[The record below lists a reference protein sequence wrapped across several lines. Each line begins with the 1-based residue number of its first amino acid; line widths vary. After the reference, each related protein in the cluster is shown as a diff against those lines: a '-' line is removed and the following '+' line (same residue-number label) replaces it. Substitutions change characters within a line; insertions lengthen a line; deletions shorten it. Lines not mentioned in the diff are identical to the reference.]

1 MSGKRQGS
9 RPKIQKESQFMMRT
23 SHFRTLLAG
32 AALATLAS
40 PAFALDGADL
50 LAKLNATYATSGVTV
65 SSSNVA
71 VDGSTV
77 TLEGTEMK
85 ATGAEAPIKLG
96 TVTMDGVEEDGKG
109 GYTIETIAFQDINTT
124 EGDTSVSA
132 KDIALNGV
140 AIPGT
145 VVSGT
150 LDSLVMYESA
160 TAGPVS
166 VTAKGK
172 EVFSMSGMEANITRM
187 DADAGLEFNAT
198 VSDLKADLTAV
209 EDPKTK
215 DALAK
220 LNMQTLEGK
229 VSMSGSWE
237 LASGKMA
244 VDEYA
249 FDFKDVGRLNIGLEI
264 SGYTLDFVKGIQ
276 EAMKAAE
283 ANPNKEE
290 ANAAM
295 GMSMMGL
302 VQQLTFN
309 SATIS
314 FEDASITKK
323 LLDYAGGEQGVTGDQ
338 MAQSLKGLVP
348 IMIAQ
353 LNMPDLQN
361 QISAAVNTYLDDPKS
376 LTISAEPKEPV
387 PFPMIMGAAMGAPQ
401 TIPQVLGVTV
411 TANDEM

>member
-1 MSGKRQGS
+1 
-9 RPKIQKESQFMMRT
+9 MMRT
-23 SHFRTLLAG
+23 SHFRSLLAG

-50 LAKLNATYATSGVTV
+50 MTKLNATYATSGVSV
-65 SSSNVA
+65 GYSNVA

-77 TLEGTEMK
+77 TLEGTELK
-85 ATGAEAPIKLG
+85 ATGTDTPIKLG
-96 TVTMDGVEEDGKG
+96 TVTMEGVEEDGDG
-109 GYTIETIAFQDINTT
+109 GYTIETIGFEDVNVT
-124 EGDTSVSA
+124 EAESTVSA
-132 KDIALNGV
+132 KDLALNGV
-140 AIPGT
+140 VVPGKIVPGT
-145 VVSGT
+145 
-150 LDSLVMYESA
+150 LESLLMYESA
-160 TAGPVS
+160 TAGPIS

-172 EVFSMSGMEANITRM
+172 EVFSLSGMETNITRM
-187 DADAGLEFNAT
+187 DNDAGLEFDAKL
-198 VSDLKADLTAV
+198 SDLKADLTSV
-209 EDPKTK
+209 EDPKAK
-215 DALAK
+215 DTLNK
-220 LNMQTLEGK
+220 LGIQTLEGE
-229 VSMSGSWE
+229 VSMAGNWE
-237 LASGKMA
+237 LASGKLA

-249 FDFKDVGRLNIGLEI
+249 FDFKDIGRLNLQLAF
-264 SGYTLDFVKGIQ
+264 SGYTLDFIKNMQ
-276 EAMKAAE
+276 EALKAAE

-295 GMSMMGL
+295 GMAMMGL

-309 SATIS
+309 NATIS

-323 LLDYAGGEQGVTGDQ
+323 LLDYAGSEQGVTGDQ

-376 LTISAEPKEPV
+376 IKISAEPKEPV

-411 TANDEM
+411 TANE

>member
-1 MSGKRQGS
+1 
-9 RPKIQKESQFMMRT
+9 MMRT
-23 SHFRTLLAG
+23 SHFRALLAG

-50 LAKLNATYATSGVTV
+50 LAKLNATYATSGVSI
-65 SSSNVA
+65 SSSNVTA
-71 VDGSTV
+71 DGSTV
-77 TLEGTEMK
+77 TLEGAQMT
-85 ATGAEAPIKLG
+85 ATGSEAPIKLG
-96 TVTMDGVEEDGKG
+96 TITMEGVEEDGDG
-109 GYTIETIAFQDINTT
+109 GYTVETVSFEDINVTEAETT
-124 EGDTSVSA
+124 VTA
-132 KDIALNGV
+132 KDLSISGV
-140 AIPGT
+140 SIPGK
-145 VVSGT
+145 VVPGT
-150 LDSLVMYESA
+150 LESLLMYESA
-160 TAGPVS
+160 STGPVS
-166 VTAKGK
+166 VAAKGK
-172 EVFSMSGMEANITRM
+172 EVFSMSGMEANVTRM
-187 DADAGLEFNAT
+187 DDDAGLEFDAT
-198 VSDLKADLTAV
+198 MSDLKADLTSV

-215 DALAK
+215 EALDK
-220 LNMQTLEGK
+220 IGLHTLDGK

-237 LASGKMA
+237 LASGKLA

-249 FDFKDVGRLNIGLEI
+249 FDFKDVGRLNLSLAF
-264 SGYTLDFVKGIQ
+264 SGYTLDFLKNMQ
-276 EAMKAAE
+276 EALKTAE

-295 GMSMMGL
+295 GMAMMGL
-302 VQQLTFN
+302 VQQLTFDKA
-309 SATIS
+309 SIS

-323 LLDYAGGEQGVTGDQ
+323 LLDYAGSEQGVTGDQ

-411 TANDEM
+411 TANQ

>member
-1 MSGKRQGS
+1 
-9 RPKIQKESQFMMRT
+9 MMRT

-32 AALATLAS
+32 AALASLAS

-77 TLEGTEMK
+77 TLEGAELK

-96 TVTMDGVEEDGKG
+96 TITMEGVEEDGDG
-109 GYTIETIAFQDINTT
+109 GYKIETVGFADVNAT
-124 EGDTSVSA
+124 EAESTVSV
-132 KDIALNGV
+132 KDIAISGV
-140 AIPGT
+140 TIPGT
-145 VVSGT
+145 VKPGT
-150 LDSLVMYESA
+150 LESLLMYESA
-160 TAGPVS
+160 STGPINVS
-166 VTAKGK
+166 AKGK

-187 DADAGLEFNAT
+187 DGDAGLEFDAT
-198 VSDLKADLTAV
+198 LSDLKADLTSV
-209 EDPKTK
+209 EDPKAK

-220 LNMQTLEGK
+220 LGMTSLDGK

-237 LASGKMA
+237 LASGKFA
-244 VDEYA
+244 LDEYT
-249 FDFKDVGRLNIGLEI
+249 FDFKDVGSLSLSLEF
-264 SGYTLDFVKGIQ
+264 SGYTLDFLKGIQ
-276 EAMKAAE
+276 EAIKASE

-290 ANAAM
+290 ANAAL

-309 SATIS
+309 SASIS

-323 LLDYAGGEQGVTGDQ
+323 LLDYAGSEQGVTGEQ
-338 MAQSLKGLVP
+338 MAQSLKGLIPV
-348 IMIAQ
+348 MIAQ

-361 QISAAVNTYLDDPKS
+361 QISAAANTFLDDPKN

>member
-1 MSGKRQGS
+1 
-9 RPKIQKESQFMMRT
+9 MMRT

-65 SSSNVA
+65 TSSNVA

-77 TLEGTEMK
+77 TLEGAELK
-85 ATGAEAPIKLG
+85 ATGSEAPLKLG
-96 TVTMDGVEEDGKG
+96 TVTMEGVEEADDG
-109 GYTIETIAFQDINTT
+109 GYTIETVSFEDINVTEPDTT
-124 EGDTSVSA
+124 VSA
-132 KDIALNGV
+132 KDISVSGV
-140 AIPGT
+140 SIPGK
-145 VVSGT
+145 VVPGT
-150 LDSLVMYESA
+150 LDSLMMYESA
-160 TAGPVS
+160 TTGPVS

-172 EVFSMSGMEANITRM
+172 EVFSMSGVEANLSRM
-187 DADAGLEFNAT
+187 DDDAGLEFDAT
-198 VSDLKADLTAV
+198 LSDLKADLSTV

-215 DALAK
+215 DALD
-220 LNMQTLEGK
+220 TLGIHSLDGE
-229 VSMSGSWE
+229 VTMSGSWE
-237 LASGKMA
+237 LASGKLA

-249 FDFKDVGRLNIGLEI
+249 FDFKDIGRLNLSLAF
-264 SGYTLDFVKGIQ
+264 SGYTLDFLKNVQ
-276 EAMKAAE
+276 EALKTAE
-283 ANPNKEE
+283 ANPNKDE

-295 GMSMMGL
+295 GMAMMGL

-309 SATIS
+309 NASIT

-323 LLDYAGGEQGVTGDQ
+323 LLDYAGKEQGVTGDQ
-338 MAQSLKGLVP
+338 LAQSLKGMVP
-348 IMIAQ
+348 LMIAQ

-376 LTISAEPKEPV
+376 LKISAEPKEPV

-401 TIPQVLGVTV
+401 TIPQVLGVSV
-411 TANDEM
+411 TANAE

>member
-1 MSGKRQGS
+1 
-9 RPKIQKESQFMMRT
+9 MMRT

-50 LAKLNATYATSGVTV
+50 MAKLNATYATSGVSI
-65 SSSNVA
+65 SSTNVG

-77 TLEGTEMK
+77 TLEGAELT
-85 ATGAEAPIKLG
+85 ATGSDAPVKLG
-96 TVTMDGVEEDGKG
+96 TITMDGVEEDGDG
-109 GYTIETIAFQDINTT
+109 GYTIETVSFEDINVTEKETT
-124 EGDTSVSA
+124 VTA
-132 KDIALNGV
+132 KDLAITGV
-140 AIPGT
+140 SIPGE
-145 VVSGT
+145 VVAGT
-150 LDSLVMYESA
+150 LESLMMYESA
-160 TAGPVS
+160 SSGPVTVS
-166 VTAKGK
+166 ANGK
-172 EVFSMSGMEANITRM
+172 EVFSMSGMEANMTRM
-187 DADAGLEFNAT
+187 DDDAGLEFNAT
-198 VSDLKADLTAV
+198 MSDLKADLTSV
-209 EDPKTK
+209 EDPKAKETLDK
-215 DALAK
+215 LALHS
-220 LNMQTLEGK
+220 LEGK

-237 LASGKMA
+237 LATGKLTL
-244 VDEYA
+244 DEYA
-249 FDFKDVGRLNIGLEI
+249 FDFKDIGRLNLSLAF
-264 SGYTLDFVKGIQ
+264 SGYTLDFLKSMQ
-276 EAMKAAE
+276 ETLKAAE
-283 ANPNKEE
+283 SNPNKEE

-309 SATIS
+309 NASIS

-348 IMIAQ
+348 LMIAQ

-376 LTISAEPKEPV
+376 IRISAEPKEPV

-401 TIPQVLGVTV
+401 TIPQVLGVSV
-411 TANDEM
+411 TANQ

>member
-1 MSGKRQGS
+1 
-9 RPKIQKESQFMMRT
+9 MMRT
-23 SHFRTLLAG
+23 SHFRALLAG

-50 LAKLNATYATSGVTV
+50 LTKLNATYATSGVSI
-65 SSSNVA
+65 SSSNVTA
-71 VDGSTV
+71 DGSTV
-77 TLEGTEMK
+77 TLEGAELK
-85 ATGAEAPIKLG
+85 ATGTEAPIKLG
-96 TVTMDGVEEDGKG
+96 TITMDGVEEDGEG
-109 GYTIETIAFQDINTT
+109 GYTVETVSFDDVNVTEQETTVTAQDLSIT
-124 EGDTSVSA
+124 
-132 KDIALNGV
+132 GV
-140 AIPGT
+140 TIPGKI
-145 VVSGT
+145 VPGT
-150 LDSLVMYESA
+150 LESLLMYESA
-160 TAGPVS
+160 SSGPIAVS
-166 VTAKGK
+166 TKGK

-187 DADAGLEFNAT
+187 DGDTGLEFDAT
-198 VSDLKADLTAV
+198 MSDLKADLTSV
-209 EDPKTK
+209 EDPK
-215 DALAK
+215 AK
-220 LNMQTLEGK
+220 ETMDKLGIHSLDGK

-237 LASGKMA
+237 LASGKLA

-249 FDFKDVGRLNIGLEI
+249 FDFKDIGRLNITLAF
-264 SGYTLDFVKGIQ
+264 SGYTLDFLKNMQ
-276 EAMKAAE
+276 EALKTAE

-295 GMSMMGL
+295 GMAMMGL

-309 SATIS
+309 NASIS
-314 FEDASITKK
+314 FDDASITKK
-323 LLDYAGGEQGVTGDQ
+323 LLDYAGGEQGVTGEQ

-376 LTISAEPKEPV
+376 LKISAEPKEPV

-411 TANDEM
+411 TANQ

>member
-1 MSGKRQGS
+1 
-9 RPKIQKESQFMMRT
+9 MMRT
-23 SHFRTLLAG
+23 SHFRSLLAG

-50 LAKLNATYATSGVTV
+50 MTKLNATYATSGVSV
-65 SSSNVA
+65 GYSNVA

-77 TLEGTEMK
+77 TLEGTELK
-85 ATGAEAPIKLG
+85 ATGTDTPIKLG
-96 TVTMDGVEEDGKG
+96 TVTMEGVEEDGDG
-109 GYTIETIAFQDINTT
+109 GYTIETIGFEDVNVT
-124 EGDTSVSA
+124 EAESTVSA
-132 KDIALNGV
+132 KDLALNGV
-140 AIPGT
+140 VVPGKIVPGT
-145 VVSGT
+145 
-150 LDSLVMYESA
+150 LESLLMYESA
-160 TAGPVS
+160 TAGPISVS
-166 VTAKGK
+166 AKGK
-172 EVFSMSGMEANITRM
+172 EVFSLSGMETNITRM
-187 DADAGLEFNAT
+187 DNDAGLEFDAKL
-198 VSDLKADLTAV
+198 SDLKADLTSV
-209 EDPKTK
+209 EDPKAK
-215 DALAK
+215 DTLNK
-220 LNMQTLEGK
+220 LGIQTLEGE
-229 VSMSGSWE
+229 VSMAGNWE
-237 LASGKMA
+237 LASGKLA

-249 FDFKDVGRLNIGLEI
+249 FDFKDIGRLNLQLAF
-264 SGYTLDFVKGIQ
+264 SGYTLDFIKNMQ
-276 EAMKAAE
+276 EALKAAE

-295 GMSMMGL
+295 GMAMMGL

-309 SATIS
+309 NATIS

-323 LLDYAGGEQGVTGDQ
+323 LLDYAGSEQGVTGDQ

-376 LTISAEPKEPV
+376 IKISAEPKEPV

-411 TANDEM
+411 TANE

>member
-1 MSGKRQGS
+1 
-9 RPKIQKESQFMMRT
+9 MMRT
-23 SHFRTLLAG
+23 SHFRALLAG

-50 LAKLNATYATSGVTV
+50 LAKLNATYATSGVSI
-65 SSSNVA
+65 SSSNVTA
-71 VDGSTV
+71 DGSTV
-77 TLEGTEMK
+77 TLEGAQMK
-85 ATGAEAPIKLG
+85 ATGSEAPIKLG
-96 TVTMDGVEEDGKG
+96 TITMEGVEEDG
-109 GYTIETIAFQDINTT
+109 GYTVETVSFEDINVTEAETT
-124 EGDTSVSA
+124 VTA
-132 KDIALNGV
+132 KDLSISGV
-140 AIPGT
+140 SIPGK
-145 VVSGT
+145 VVPGT
-150 LDSLVMYESA
+150 LESLLMYESA
-160 TAGPVS
+160 SAGPVS
-166 VTAKGK
+166 VAAKGK
-172 EVFSMSGMEANITRM
+172 EVFSMSGMEANVTRM
-187 DADAGLEFNAT
+187 DDDAGLEFDAT
-198 VSDLKADLTAV
+198 MSDLKADLTSV

-215 DALAK
+215 EALDKIGLHA
-220 LNMQTLEGK
+220 LEGK

-237 LASGKMA
+237 LASGKLA

-249 FDFKDVGRLNIGLEI
+249 FDFKDVGRLNLSLAF
-264 SGYTLDFVKGIQ
+264 SGYTLDFLKNMQ
-276 EAMKAAE
+276 EALKTAE

-295 GMSMMGL
+295 GMAMMGL
-302 VQQLTFN
+302 VQQLTFDN
-309 SATIS
+309 ASIS

-323 LLDYAGGEQGVTGDQ
+323 LLDYAGSEQGVTGDQ

-411 TANDEM
+411 TANQ

>member
-1 MSGKRQGS
+1 
-9 RPKIQKESQFMMRT
+9 MMRT

-50 LAKLNATYATSGVTV
+50 MAKLNATYATSGVSI
-65 SSSNVA
+65 SSTNVG

-77 TLEGTEMK
+77 TLEGAELT
-85 ATGAEAPIKLG
+85 ATGSDAPVKLG
-96 TVTMDGVEEDGKG
+96 TITMDGVEEDGDG
-109 GYTIETIAFQDINTT
+109 GYTIETVSFEDINVTEKETT
-124 EGDTSVSA
+124 VTAEDLAITGVS
-132 KDIALNGV
+132 
-140 AIPGT
+140 IPGE
-145 VVSGT
+145 VVAGT
-150 LDSLVMYESA
+150 LESLMMYESA
-160 TAGPVS
+160 SSGPVS
-166 VTAKGK
+166 VSANGK
-172 EVFSMSGMEANITRM
+172 EVFSMSGMEANMTRM
-187 DADAGLEFNAT
+187 DDDAGLEFNAT
-198 VSDLKADLTAV
+198 MSDLKADLTSV
-209 EDPKTK
+209 EDPKAKETLDK
-215 DALAK
+215 LALHS
-220 LNMQTLEGK
+220 LEGK

-237 LASGKMA
+237 LASGKLT

-249 FDFKDVGRLNIGLEI
+249 FDFKDIGRLNLSLAF
-264 SGYTLDFVKGIQ
+264 SGYTLDFLKSMQ
-276 EAMKAAE
+276 ETLKAAE
-283 ANPNKEE
+283 SNPNKEE

-309 SATIS
+309 NASIS

-348 IMIAQ
+348 LMIAQ

-376 LTISAEPKEPV
+376 IRISAEPKEPV

-401 TIPQVLGVTV
+401 TIPQVLGVSV
-411 TANDEM
+411 TANQ

>member
-1 MSGKRQGS
+1 
-9 RPKIQKESQFMMRT
+9 MMRT

-32 AALATLAS
+32 AALASLAS

-50 LAKLNATYATSGVTV
+50 LAKLNATYATSGVTI

-77 TLEGTEMK
+77 TMESAELK
-85 ATGAEAPIKLG
+85 ATGSEAPVKLG
-96 TVTMDGVEEDGKG
+96 TITMDGVEEDGDG
-109 GYTIETIAFQDINTT
+109 GYTVETVSFQDINVT
-124 EGDTSVSA
+124 EADSTVSA
-132 KDIALNGV
+132 KDLAISGV
-140 AIPGT
+140 IIPGE

-150 LDSLVMYESA
+150 LESLLMYESA

-166 VTAKGK
+166 VTSKGK
-172 EVFSMSGMEANITRM
+172 EVFSMSGMEANIKRM
-187 DADAGLEFNAT
+187 EADAGLEFDAT
-198 VSDLKADLTAV
+198 FSDLKADLTSV
-209 EDPKTK
+209 EDPKAK
-215 DALAK
+215 DTLAK

-229 VSMSGSWE
+229 VTMSGSWE
-237 LASGKMA
+237 LASGKLA

-249 FDFKDVGRLNIGLEI
+249 FDFKDVGRLNLALEF
-264 SGYTLDFVKGIQ
+264 SGYTLDFLKGMQ
-276 EAMKAAE
+276 EAVKAAE
-283 ANPNKEE
+283 TNPNKEE

-309 SATIS
+309 SASIS

-323 LLDYAGGEQGVTGDQ
+323 LLDYAGSEQGVSGDQ
-338 MAQSLKGLVP
+338 MAQSLKGLIP
-348 IMIAQ
+348 IMLAQ
-353 LNMPDLQN
+353 LNMPELQN
-361 QISAAVNTYLDDPKS
+361 QIAEAANAYLDDPKS
-376 LTISAEPKEPV
+376 ITISAEPKEPV

>member
-1 MSGKRQGS
+1 
-9 RPKIQKESQFMMRT
+9 MMRT
-23 SHFRTLLAG
+23 SHFRSLLAG

-50 LAKLNATYATSGVTV
+50 MTKLNATYATSGVSV
-65 SSSNVA
+65 GYSNVA

-77 TLEGTEMK
+77 TLEGTELK
-85 ATGAEAPIKLG
+85 ATGTDTPIKLG
-96 TVTMDGVEEDGKG
+96 TVTMEGVEEDGDG
-109 GYTIETIAFQDINTT
+109 GYTIETIGFEDVNVT
-124 EGDTSVSA
+124 EAESTVSA
-132 KDIALNGV
+132 KDLALNGV
-140 AIPGT
+140 VVPGKIVPGT
-145 VVSGT
+145 
-150 LDSLVMYESA
+150 LESLLMYESA
-160 TAGPVS
+160 SAGPIS
-166 VTAKGK
+166 VTSKGK
-172 EVFSMSGMEANITRM
+172 EVFSMSGMETNITRM
-187 DADAGLEFNAT
+187 DNDAGLEFDAKF
-198 VSDLKADLTAV
+198 SDLKADLTSV
-209 EDPKTK
+209 EDPKAK
-215 DALAK
+215 DTLNK
-220 LNMQTLEGK
+220 LGIQSLEGE
-229 VSMSGSWE
+229 VSMAGNWE
-237 LASGKMA
+237 LASGKLA

-249 FDFKDVGRLNIGLEI
+249 FDFKDIGRLNLQLAF
-264 SGYTLDFVKGIQ
+264 SGYTLDFIKNMQ
-276 EAMKAAE
+276 EALKTAE

-295 GMSMMGL
+295 GMAMMGL

-309 SATIS
+309 NATIS

-323 LLDYAGGEQGVTGDQ
+323 LLDYAGSEQGVTGDQ

-376 LTISAEPKEPV
+376 IKISAEPKEPV

-411 TANDEM
+411 TANE

>member
-1 MSGKRQGS
+1 
-9 RPKIQKESQFMMRT
+9 MMRT

-32 AALATLAS
+32 AALASLAS

-50 LAKLNATYATSGVTV
+50 LAKLNATYATSGVTI

-71 VDGSTV
+71 TDGSTV
-77 TLEGTEMK
+77 TLENAELK
-85 ATGAEAPIKLG
+85 ATGAEAPVKLG
-96 TVTMDGVEEDGKG
+96 TITMDGVEEDGDG
-109 GYTIETIAFQDINTT
+109 GYTVETVSFQDINVT
-124 EGDTSVSA
+124 EADATVSA
-132 KDIALNGV
+132 KDIAINGV
-140 AIPGT
+140 IIPGT
-145 VVSGT
+145 VVPGT
-150 LDSLVMYESA
+150 LESLLMYESA

-166 VTAKGK
+166 VTSKGK

-187 DADAGLEFNAT
+187 DGDAGLEFDAT
-198 VSDLKADLTAV
+198 LSDLKADLTSV
-209 EDPKTK
+209 EDPKAK
-215 DALAK
+215 DTLAK
-220 LNMQTLEGK
+220 LNLQTLEGK

-237 LASGKMA
+237 LASGKLA

-249 FDFKDVGRLNIGLEI
+249 FDFKDVGRLNLALEF
-264 SGYTLDFVKGIQ
+264 SGYTLDFLKGMQ
-276 EAMKAAE
+276 EAIKAAE

-309 SATIS
+309 SASIS
-314 FEDASITKK
+314 FEDASITRK
-323 LLDYAGGEQGVTGDQ
+323 LLDYAGSEQGVSGDQ

-361 QISAAVNTYLDDPKS
+361 QIAEAVNTYLDDPKS
-376 LTISAEPKEPV
+376 ITISAEPKDPV

-401 TIPQVLGVTV
+401 TIPQVLGVTI

>member
-1 MSGKRQGS
+1 
-9 RPKIQKESQFMMRT
+9 MRT

-65 SSSNVA
+65 TSSNVA

-77 TLEGTEMK
+77 TLEGAELK
-85 ATGAEAPIKLG
+85 ATGSEAPLKLG
-96 TVTMDGVEEDGKG
+96 TVTMEGVEEADDG
-109 GYTIETIAFQDINTT
+109 GYTIETVSFEDINVTEPDTT
-124 EGDTSVSA
+124 VSA
-132 KDIALNGV
+132 KDISVSGV
-140 AIPGT
+140 SIPGK
-145 VVSGT
+145 VVPGT
-150 LDSLVMYESA
+150 LDSLMMYESA
-160 TAGPVS
+160 TTGPVS

-172 EVFSMSGMEANITRM
+172 EVFSMSGVEANLSRM
-187 DADAGLEFNAT
+187 DDDAGLEFDAT
-198 VSDLKADLTAV
+198 LSDLKADLSTV

-215 DALAK
+215 DALDT
-220 LNMQTLEGK
+220 LGIHSLEGE
-229 VSMSGSWE
+229 VTMSGSWE
-237 LASGKMA
+237 LASGKLA

-249 FDFKDVGRLNIGLEI
+249 FDFKDIGRLNLSLAF
-264 SGYTLDFVKGIQ
+264 SGYTLDFLKNVQ
-276 EAMKAAE
+276 EALKTAE
-283 ANPNKEE
+283 ANPNKDE

-295 GMSMMGL
+295 GMAMMGL

-309 SATIS
+309 NASIT

-323 LLDYAGGEQGVTGDQ
+323 LLDYAGKEQGVTGDQ
-338 MAQSLKGLVP
+338 LAQSLKGMVP
-348 IMIAQ
+348 LMIAQ

-376 LTISAEPKEPV
+376 LKISAEPKEPV

-401 TIPQVLGVTV
+401 TIPQVLGVSV
-411 TANDEM
+411 TANAE

>member
-1 MSGKRQGS
+1 
-9 RPKIQKESQFMMRT
+9 MMRT

-50 LAKLNATYATSGVTV
+50 LTKLNATYGTSGVSV

-77 TLEGTEMK
+77 TLEGAELK
-85 ATGAEAPIKLG
+85 ATGTEAPIKLG
-96 TVTMDGVEEDGKG
+96 DVTLEGVEEDGEG
-109 GYTIETIAFQDINTT
+109 GYTVETVSFQDINVT
-124 EGDTSVSA
+124 ESDATVSA
-132 KDIALNGV
+132 KDLALSGV
-140 AIPGT
+140 TIPGK
-145 VVSGT
+145 VVPGT
-150 LDSLVMYESA
+150 LDLLLMYELA

-187 DADAGLEFNAT
+187 DDDAGLEFDANFA
-198 VSDLKADLTAV
+198 DLKADLTGV
-209 EDPKTK
+209 EDPKAK
-215 DALAK
+215 DTLDK
-220 LNMQTLEGK
+220 LGIHSLDGE

-237 LASGKMA
+237 LASGKMT

-249 FDFKDVGRLNIGLEI
+249 FDFKDIGRLNLTLAF
-264 SGYTLDFVKGIQ
+264 SGYTLDFIKNMQ
-276 EAMKAAE
+276 EALKTAE

-295 GMSMMGL
+295 GMAMMGL

-309 SATIS
+309 NASIT

-376 LTISAEPKEPV
+376 LKISAEPKEPV

-411 TANDEM
+411 TANEEM

>member
-1 MSGKRQGS
+1 
-9 RPKIQKESQFMMRT
+9 MMRT

-32 AALATLAS
+32 AALVTLAS

-50 LAKLNATYATSGVTV
+50 MAKLNATYATSGVTIGYT
-65 SSSNVA
+65 NAA

-77 TLEGTEMK
+77 TLEGTELK
-85 ATGAEAPIKLG
+85 ATGTEKPINLG
-96 TVTMDGVEEDGKG
+96 TVTMEGVEEDGEG
-109 GYTIETIAFQDINTT
+109 GYSIETVSFQDINVT
-124 EGDTSVSA
+124 EAESTVTA

-140 AIPGT
+140 SIPGK
-145 VVSGT
+145 VVPGT
-150 LDSLVMYESA
+150 LESLLMYESA

-172 EVFSMSGMEANITRM
+172 EVFSMSGVEANITRM
-187 DADAGLEFNAT
+187 DADAGLEFDAT
-198 VSDLKADLTAV
+198 LSDLKADLTAV
-209 EDPKTK
+209 EDPKAK
-215 DALAK
+215 DTLAK

-237 LASGKMA
+237 LASGKLA

-249 FDFKDVGRLNIGLEI
+249 FDFKDVGRLNIALEF
-264 SGYTLDFVKGIQ
+264 SGYTLDLLKGMQ
-276 EAMKAAE
+276 EAIKASE
-283 ANPNKEE
+283 GNPNKEE

-302 VQQLTFN
+302 IQQLTFN
-309 SATIS
+309 SASIS

-323 LLDYAGGEQGVTGDQ
+323 LLDFAGSEQGVTGDQ

-376 LTISAEPKEPV
+376 LTISAQPKEPV

>member
-1 MSGKRQGS
+1 
-9 RPKIQKESQFMMRT
+9 MMRT
-23 SHFRTLLAG
+23 SHFRALLAG

-50 LAKLNATYATSGVTV
+50 LAKLNATYATSGVSI
-65 SSSNVA
+65 SSSNVTA
-71 VDGSTV
+71 DGSNV
-77 TLEGTEMK
+77 TLEGAQMT
-85 ATGAEAPIKLG
+85 ATGSEAPIKLG
-96 TVTMDGVEEDGKG
+96 TITMEGVEEDGDG
-109 GYTIETIAFQDINTT
+109 GYTVETVSFEDINVTEAETT
-124 EGDTSVSA
+124 VTA
-132 KDIALNGV
+132 KDLSISGV
-140 AIPGT
+140 SIPGK
-145 VVSGT
+145 VVPGT
-150 LDSLVMYESA
+150 LESLLMYESA

-172 EVFSMSGMEANITRM
+172 EVFSMSGMEANVTRM
-187 DADAGLEFNAT
+187 DDDAGLEFDAT
-198 VSDLKADLTAV
+198 MSDLKADLTSV

-215 DALAK
+215 EALDK
-220 LNMQTLEGK
+220 IGLHTLDGK

-237 LASGKMA
+237 LASGKLA

-249 FDFKDVGRLNIGLEI
+249 FDFKDVGRLNLSLAF
-264 SGYTLDFVKGIQ
+264 SGYTLDFLKNMQ
-276 EAMKAAE
+276 DALKTAE

-295 GMSMMGL
+295 GMAMMGL
-302 VQQLTFN
+302 VQQLTFDKA
-309 SATIS
+309 SIS

-323 LLDYAGGEQGVTGDQ
+323 LLDYAGSEQGVTGDQ

-411 TANDEM
+411 TANQ

>member
-1 MSGKRQGS
+1 
-9 RPKIQKESQFMMRT
+9 MMRT
-23 SHFRTLLAG
+23 SHFRALLAG

-50 LAKLNATYATSGVTV
+50 LAKLNATYATSGVSI
-65 SSSNVA
+65 SSSNVTA
-71 VDGSTV
+71 DGSNV
-77 TLEGTEMK
+77 TLEGAQMT
-85 ATGAEAPIKLG
+85 ATGSEAPIKLG
-96 TVTMDGVEEDGKG
+96 TITMEGVEEDGDG
-109 GYTIETIAFQDINTT
+109 GYTVETVSFEDINVTEAETT
-124 EGDTSVSA
+124 VTA
-132 KDIALNGV
+132 KDLSISGV
-140 AIPGT
+140 SIPGK
-145 VVSGT
+145 VVPGT
-150 LDSLVMYESA
+150 LESLLMYESA

-166 VTAKGK
+166 VSAKGK
-172 EVFSMSGMEANITRM
+172 EVFSMSGMEANVTRM
-187 DADAGLEFNAT
+187 DDDAGLEFDAT
-198 VSDLKADLTAV
+198 MSDLKADLTSV

-215 DALAK
+215 EALDK
-220 LNMQTLEGK
+220 IGLHTLDGK

-237 LASGKMA
+237 LASGKLA

-249 FDFKDVGRLNIGLEI
+249 FDFKDVGRLNLSLAF
-264 SGYTLDFVKGIQ
+264 SGYTLDFLKNMQ
-276 EAMKAAE
+276 DALKTAE

-295 GMSMMGL
+295 GMAMMGL
-302 VQQLTFN
+302 VQQLTFDKA
-309 SATIS
+309 SIS

-323 LLDYAGGEQGVTGDQ
+323 LLDYAGSEQGVTGDQ

-411 TANDEM
+411 TANQ

>member
-1 MSGKRQGS
+1 
-9 RPKIQKESQFMMRT
+9 MMRT
-23 SHFRTLLAG
+23 SHFRSLLAG

-50 LAKLNATYATSGVTV
+50 MTKLNATYATSGVSV
-65 SSSNVA
+65 GYSNVA

-77 TLEGTEMK
+77 TLEGTELK
-85 ATGAEAPIKLG
+85 ATGTETPIKLG
-96 TVTMDGVEEDGKG
+96 TVTMEGVEEDGDG
-109 GYTIETIAFQDINTT
+109 GYTIETIGFEDVNVTDAEST
-124 EGDTSVSA
+124 VSA
-132 KDIALNGV
+132 KDLALNGV
-140 AIPGT
+140 AVPGKIVPGT
-145 VVSGT
+145 
-150 LDSLVMYESA
+150 LESLLMYESA
-160 TAGPVS
+160 TAGPIS
-166 VTAKGK
+166 VTSKGK
-172 EVFSMSGMEANITRM
+172 EVFSMSGMETNITRM
-187 DADAGLEFNAT
+187 DNDAGLEFDAKF
-198 VSDLKADLTAV
+198 SDLKADLTTV
-209 EDPKTK
+209 EDPKAK
-215 DALAK
+215 DTLNK
-220 LNMQTLEGK
+220 LGIQSLEGE
-229 VSMSGSWE
+229 VSMAGNWE
-237 LASGKMA
+237 LASGKLA

-249 FDFKDVGRLNIGLEI
+249 FDFKDIGRLNLQLAF
-264 SGYTLDFVKGIQ
+264 SGYTLDFIKNMQ
-276 EAMKAAE
+276 EALKTAE

-295 GMSMMGL
+295 GMAMMGL

-323 LLDYAGGEQGVTGDQ
+323 LLDYAGSEQGVTGDQ

-376 LTISAEPKEPV
+376 IKISAEPKEPV

-411 TANDEM
+411 TAND

>member
-1 MSGKRQGS
+1 
-9 RPKIQKESQFMMRT
+9 MMRT

-50 LAKLNATYATSGVTV
+50 MAKLNATYATSGVTIGY
-65 SSSNVA
+65 SNVG

-77 TLEGTEMK
+77 TLEGTELK

-96 TVTMDGVEEDGKG
+96 TITMEGVEEDGEG
-109 GYTIETIAFQDINTT
+109 GYTIETVAFQDIDVT
-124 EGDTSVSA
+124 EAEATVSA
-132 KDIALNGV
+132 KDLALNGV
-140 AIPGT
+140 SIPGT
-145 VVSGT
+145 VVPGT
-150 LDSLVMYESA
+150 LESLLMYESA

-166 VTAKGK
+166 VSTKGK

-187 DADAGLEFNAT
+187 DADAGLEFDAT
-198 VSDLKADLTAV
+198 LNDLKADLTTV
-209 EDPKTK
+209 EDPKAK
-215 DALAK
+215 DTLAK
-220 LNMQTLEGK
+220 LGIQSLEGK
-229 VSMSGSWE
+229 VNMSGSWE
-237 LASGKMA
+237 LASGKLA

-249 FDFKDVGRLNIGLEI
+249 FDFKDIGRLNLSLEF
-264 SGYTLDFVKGIQ
+264 SGYTLDFLKNLQ
-276 EAMKAAE
+276 EAIKTAE

-295 GMSMMGL
+295 GMAMMGL

-309 SATIS
+309 SASLS

-323 LLDYAGGEQGVTGDQ
+323 LLDYAGSEQGVSGDQ

-376 LTISAEPKEPV
+376 LKISAEPKEPV

-411 TANDEM
+411 TANEEM

>member
-1 MSGKRQGS
+1 
-9 RPKIQKESQFMMRT
+9 MMRT
-23 SHFRTLLAG
+23 SHFRSLLAG

-50 LAKLNATYATSGVTV
+50 MTKLNATYATSGVSV
-65 SSSNVA
+65 GYSNVA

-77 TLEGTEMK
+77 TLEGTELK
-85 ATGAEAPIKLG
+85 ATGTETPIKLG
-96 TVTMDGVEEDGKG
+96 TVTMEGVEEDGDG
-109 GYTIETIAFQDINTT
+109 GYTIETIGFEDVNVT
-124 EGDTSVSA
+124 EAESTVSA
-132 KDIALNGV
+132 KDLALNGV
-140 AIPGT
+140 AVPGKIVPGT
-145 VVSGT
+145 
-150 LDSLVMYESA
+150 LESLLMYESA
-160 TAGPVS
+160 TAGPIS
-166 VTAKGK
+166 VTSKGK
-172 EVFSMSGMEANITRM
+172 EVFSMSGMETNITRM
-187 DADAGLEFNAT
+187 DNDAGLEFDAKF
-198 VSDLKADLTAV
+198 SDLKADLTTV
-209 EDPKTK
+209 EDPKAK
-215 DALAK
+215 DTLNK
-220 LNMQTLEGK
+220 LGIQSLEGE
-229 VSMSGSWE
+229 VSMAGNWE
-237 LASGKMA
+237 LASGKLA

-249 FDFKDVGRLNIGLEI
+249 FDFKDIGRLNLQLAF
-264 SGYTLDFVKGIQ
+264 SGYTLDFIKNMQ
-276 EAMKAAE
+276 EAIKTAE

-295 GMSMMGL
+295 GMAMMGL

-323 LLDYAGGEQGVTGDQ
+323 LLDYAGSEQGVTGDQ

-376 LTISAEPKEPV
+376 IKISAEPKEPV

-411 TANDEM
+411 TAND

>member
-1 MSGKRQGS
+1 
-9 RPKIQKESQFMMRT
+9 MMRT

-65 SSSNVA
+65 TSSNVA

-77 TLEGTEMK
+77 TLEGAELK
-85 ATGAEAPIKLG
+85 ATGSEAPLKLG
-96 TVTMDGVEEDGKG
+96 TVTMEGVEEADDG
-109 GYTIETIAFQDINTT
+109 GYTIETVSFEDINVTEPDTT
-124 EGDTSVSA
+124 VSARDISVS
-132 KDIALNGV
+132 GV
-140 AIPGT
+140 SIPGK
-145 VVSGT
+145 VVPGT
-150 LDSLVMYESA
+150 LDSLMMYESA
-160 TAGPVS
+160 TTGPVS

-172 EVFSMSGMEANITRM
+172 EVFSMSGVEANLSRM
-187 DADAGLEFNAT
+187 DDDAGLEFDAT
-198 VSDLKADLTAV
+198 LSDLKADLSTV

-215 DALAK
+215 DALD
-220 LNMQTLEGK
+220 TLGIHSLDGE
-229 VSMSGSWE
+229 VTMSGSWE
-237 LASGKMA
+237 LASGKLA

-249 FDFKDVGRLNIGLEI
+249 FDFKDIGRLNLSLAF
-264 SGYTLDFVKGIQ
+264 SGYTLDFLKNVQ
-276 EAMKAAE
+276 EALKTAE
-283 ANPNKEE
+283 ANPNKDE

-295 GMSMMGL
+295 GMAMMGL

-309 SATIS
+309 NASIT

-323 LLDYAGGEQGVTGDQ
+323 LLDYAGKEQGVTGDQ
-338 MAQSLKGLVP
+338 LAQSLKGMVP
-348 IMIAQ
+348 LMIAQ

-376 LTISAEPKEPV
+376 LKISAEPKEPV

-401 TIPQVLGVTV
+401 TIPQVLGVSV
-411 TANDEM
+411 TANAE

>member
-1 MSGKRQGS
+1 
-9 RPKIQKESQFMMRT
+9 MMRT
-23 SHFRTLLAG
+23 SHFRSLLAG

-50 LAKLNATYATSGVTV
+50 MTKLNATYATSGVSV
-65 SSSNVA
+65 GYSNVA

-77 TLEGTEMK
+77 TLEGTELK
-85 ATGAEAPIKLG
+85 ATGTDTPIKLG
-96 TVTMDGVEEDGKG
+96 TVTMEGVEEDGDG
-109 GYTIETIAFQDINTT
+109 GYTIETIGFEDVNVT
-124 EGDTSVSA
+124 EAESTVSA
-132 KDIALNGV
+132 KDLALNGV
-140 AIPGT
+140 VVPGKIVPGT
-145 VVSGT
+145 
-150 LDSLVMYESA
+150 LESLLMYESA
-160 TAGPVS
+160 SAGPIS
-166 VTAKGK
+166 VTSKGK
-172 EVFSMSGMEANITRM
+172 EVFSMSGMETNITRM
-187 DADAGLEFNAT
+187 DNDAGLEFDAKF
-198 VSDLKADLTAV
+198 SDLKADLTSV
-209 EDPKTK
+209 EDPKAK
-215 DALAK
+215 DTLNK
-220 LNMQTLEGK
+220 LGIQSLEGE
-229 VSMSGSWE
+229 VSMAGNWE
-237 LASGKMA
+237 LASGKLA

-249 FDFKDVGRLNIGLEI
+249 FDFKDIGRLNLQLAF
-264 SGYTLDFVKGIQ
+264 SGYTLDFIKNMQ
-276 EAMKAAE
+276 EALKAAE

-295 GMSMMGL
+295 GMAMMGL

-309 SATIS
+309 NATIS

-323 LLDYAGGEQGVTGDQ
+323 LLDYAGSEQGVTGDQ

-376 LTISAEPKEPV
+376 IKISAEPKEPV

-411 TANDEM
+411 TANE

>member
-1 MSGKRQGS
+1 
-9 RPKIQKESQFMMRT
+9 MMRT
-23 SHFRTLLAG
+23 SHFRSLLAG

-50 LAKLNATYATSGVTV
+50 MTKLNATYATSGVSV
-65 SSSNVA
+65 GYSNVA

-77 TLEGTEMK
+77 TLEGTELK
-85 ATGAEAPIKLG
+85 ATGTETPIKLG
-96 TVTMDGVEEDGKG
+96 TVTMEGVEEDGDG
-109 GYTIETIAFQDINTT
+109 GYTIETIGFEDVNVT
-124 EGDTSVSA
+124 EAESTVSA
-132 KDIALNGV
+132 KDLALNGV
-140 AIPGT
+140 AVPGKIVPGT
-145 VVSGT
+145 
-150 LDSLVMYESA
+150 LESLLMYESA
-160 TAGPVS
+160 TAGPIS
-166 VTAKGK
+166 VTSKGK
-172 EVFSMSGMEANITRM
+172 EVFSMSGMETNITRM
-187 DADAGLEFNAT
+187 DNDAGLEFDAKF
-198 VSDLKADLTAV
+198 SDLKADLTTV
-209 EDPKTK
+209 EDPKAK
-215 DALAK
+215 DTLNK
-220 LNMQTLEGK
+220 LGIQSLEGE
-229 VSMSGSWE
+229 VSMAGNWE
-237 LASGKMA
+237 LASGKLA

-249 FDFKDVGRLNIGLEI
+249 FDFKDIGRLNLQLAF
-264 SGYTLDFVKGIQ
+264 SGYTLDFIKNMQ
-276 EAMKAAE
+276 EALKTAE

-295 GMSMMGL
+295 GMAMMGL

-323 LLDYAGGEQGVTGDQ
+323 LLDYAGSEQGVTGDQ

-376 LTISAEPKEPV
+376 IKISAEPKEPV

-411 TANDEM
+411 TAND